1 MKDTHATIAYLGD
14 AAEAAGFRLA
24 GAVAISPAPDEVESA
39 FARALASA
47 RVVIVSARCASLL
60 APARL
65 EAALTKSHPLV
76 LIAPGEPVHPLDP
89 AARVARQL
97 GLETV

>member
-1 MKDTHATIAYLGD
+1 MKEARATVAYLGD

-24 GAVAISPAPDEVESA
+24 GAVAMTPAPDEVDAA

-47 RVVIVSARCASLL
+47 RVVIVGARCAQQL
-60 APARL
+60 APSRL
-65 EAALTKSHPLV
+65 EAALMKTQPLV
-76 LIAPGEPVHPLDP
+76 LIVPAGPAHPLDP

-97 GLETV
+97 GLETD